1 MTKIRFKEEAK
12 CASDKWHSKMLNF
25 AHVLNNKNVKLIT
38 FVHGAFARK
47 DPLGLLNF
55 LQPLIQNM
63 PHAHDISAKP
73 TDFSEKHL
81 KKFSSDVGCFTKE
94 YQNIFTSGIGN
105 TSETSLFSWTGGNY
119 HLARLKGAVDLI
131 ADIASKVKNSK
142 ITKEDRILLLGHS
155 HGGQLFALI
164 TLFLEDGNIAK
175 KLYEAVEKSPNMQR
189 ENLIENLL
197 TIDGIPLD
205 FVTFGTP
212 VRYKW
217 GEYAHY
223 RLLSIINHRSL
234 VQPMGLLEI
243 KDGDY
248 IQQWAIAGTDIMP
261 PLSELSLND
270 SLDSSLDKGR
280 DITVFVKRLK
290 RKRRQK
296 EKTTT
301 GNLAGKTIL
310 VDYCDNDPNSELF
323 DKPMSFPK
331 LAIKTQFGHGVY
343 TVRNAILFN
352 TKLIQKYL
360 YTETKED

>member
-1 MTKIRFKEEAK
+1 MTKIKFKEEAK
-12 CASDKWHSKMLNF
+12 CGSEKWHSKMSTF
-25 AHVLNNKNVKLIT
+25 AEVLNNKNVKLIT

-63 PHAHDISAKP
+63 PHAHDISAK
-73 TDFSEKHL
+73 TNDFPEKHL
-81 KKFSSDVGCFTKE
+81 KKFRSDVGCFTKE
-94 YQNIFTSGIGN
+94 YKNLFSSGIGN

-131 ADIASKVKNSK
+131 ADIASKVKKNK

-164 TLFLEDGNIAK
+164 TLFLEDGDSAK
-175 KLYEAVEKSPNMQR
+175 QLYKIVEKCPNMKR

-217 GEYAHY
+217 GEYEHY
-223 RLLSIINHRSL
+223 RLISIINHRSL
-234 VQPMGLLEI
+234 VQPIGLLEI

-261 PLSELSLND
+261 PLAELALND
-270 SLDSSLDKGR
+270 SLDSTLDKGR
-280 DITVFVKRLK
+280 DITVFVKRLQ

-301 GNLAGKTIL
+301 GKLAGKTIL
-310 VDYCDNDPNSELF
+310 VDYCDNNPKSGLF

-343 TVRNAILFN
+343 TVKNTILFN
-352 TKLIQKYL
+352 IKLIHKYL
-360 YTETKED
+360 YTDND